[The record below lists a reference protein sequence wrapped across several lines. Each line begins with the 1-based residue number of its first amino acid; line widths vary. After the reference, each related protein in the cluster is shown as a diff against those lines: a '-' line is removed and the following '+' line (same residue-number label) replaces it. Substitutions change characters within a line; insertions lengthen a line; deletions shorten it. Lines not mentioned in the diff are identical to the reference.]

1 MVVVAG
7 GIRTCLSDCT
17 FCAHSKYTVV
27 LGSCLLIQ
35 HHTVSEF
42 ELLGG
47 MVLFVIAVTGI
58 GIIALVLTMTF
69 IALLG
74 SSSNHSCRFI

>member
-17 FCAHSKYTVV
+17 FCAHSKYAVV
-27 LGSCLLIQ
+27 LGSCLLVQ
-35 HHTVSEF
+35 HRTVSEF

-47 MVLFVIAVTGI
+47 MVLFVIAATGI
-58 GIIALVLTMTF
+58 GIIALASTMTS

-74 SSSNHSCRFI
+74 SSSNHSHRFI